1 MILVAV
7 YAMSEDPN
15 LALATFSNML
25 LDLLKKGCK
34 GSQKLFYRALLQIT
48 SMAGVNGAVALVLG
62 ALLLVSV
69 GAPSYSAYAANNNE
83 NASGSPGPKGGIIPG
98 HYIVLINDG
107 ESAEGLARAHG
118 VVPSIVFKS
127 AVNGFAGPVT
137 PIQVESLKNDSRVR
151 YIENDQWVSTF
162 TQTTPTGIKRIG
174 ADENPISKINGV
186 NDVMNVDIAIIDT
199 GVDTTHP
206 DLNVFKAVDCTV
218 ASPGEGGCQNGG
230 SDGNGHGTHVAGTAA
245 AIDNGQGVVG
255 VSPGARIWSVKVL
268 GNNGSG
274 WMSWIVAGVN
284 WVTANAN
291 DIEVANMSL
300 GCECSSPALDE
311 AIANSVS
318 AGVTYVVAAGNSGKN
333 ASTFSPANHPNVI
346 TVSAMVDTD
355 GKCGGQGPST
365 NYGIDD
371 AFASFSNFGDSV
383 DIVAP
388 GVSIY
393 STYKTG
399 GYATLSGTS
408 MASPHVAGAAALYK
422 IDNPGATPS
431 QVKSGLISYG
441 VSQALACDT
450 TVSNS
455 YGGLLGSDPD
465 SKKEPLAYLGSGE
478 ERIPLADATAPSITS
493 GPTVSEITPSS
504 AKVTWTTD
512 EASTSIVYY
521 KQQADASWTSII
533 DNSATTSH
541 SLTLTGLTSGTAY
554 YYYVSSADVAGNV
567 GNSAQGTF
575 ATASAVDTS
584 NLALSAGNLSHE
596 QKGKSGSAKLF
607 APVTVSGTGGSAT
620 TLNVKYYQSTSL
632 TGKYTLVAQGS
643 VTTSADGTITFEYSR
658 ASCGNY
664 YYANA
669 SATAAGNS
677 VSVTSTTYRIVCS

>member
-1 MILVAV
+1 MAGINGAI
-7 YAMSEDPN
+7 
-15 LALATFSNML
+15 
-25 LDLLKKGCK
+25 
-34 GSQKLFYRALLQIT
+34 ALL
-48 SMAGVNGAVALVLG
+48 LG

-69 GAPSYSAYAANNNE
+69 GAPSYSAYATNNNE
-83 NASGSPGPKGGIIPG
+83 NASGSPGPKGGVVPG
-98 HYIVLINDG
+98 RYIVLINDG

-118 VVPSIVFKS
+118 VVPNIVFKS

-137 PIQVESLKNDSRVR
+137 PIQVESLKNDPRVR

-162 TQTTPTGIKRIG
+162 AQTTPTGIKRIG
-174 ADENPISKINGV
+174 ADENPVSKINGV
-186 NDVMNVDIAIIDT
+186 NDAMNVDIAIIDT

-218 ASPGEGGCQNGG
+218 ASPGEGACQNGG

-333 ASTFSPANHPNVI
+333 AATFSPANHPNVI

-431 QVKSGLISYG
+431 QVKSGLISSG
-441 VSQALACDT
+441 VSQDLACDP

-465 SKKEPLAYLGSGE
+465 SKKEPMAYLGSGE
-478 ERIPLADATAPSITS
+478 ERIPLADTTAPSITS
-493 GPTVSEITPSS
+493 GPTVSDITPSS

-521 KQQADASWTSII
+521 KQQADASWTSVI

-541 SLTLTGLTSGTAY
+541 LLTLTGLTSGTTY
-554 YYYVSSADVAGNV
+554 YYYVSSADAAGNV

-575 ATASAVDTS
+575 TTASAVNTS
-584 NLALSAGNLSHE
+584 NLALSVGNLSHE

-620 TLNVKYYQSTSL
+620 TLNVKYHQSTSL
-632 TGKYTLVAQGS
+632 TGPYTLVAQGS
-643 VTTSADGTITFEYSR
+643 ATTSADGTVTFEYSR

-664 YYANA
+664 YNVSA
-669 SATAAGNS
+669 SATAAGNT
-677 VSVTSTTYRIVCS
+677 VSATSTTYRIVCS